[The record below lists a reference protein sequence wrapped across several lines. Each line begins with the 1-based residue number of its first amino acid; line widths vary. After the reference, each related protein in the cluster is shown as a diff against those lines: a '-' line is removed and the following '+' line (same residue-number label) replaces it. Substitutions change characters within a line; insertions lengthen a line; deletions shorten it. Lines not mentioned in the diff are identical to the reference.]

1 MYLDLLISNGT
12 YYVSLGYM
20 CRLTIPATVYQNG
33 IGETAS
39 GYYEAYS

>member
-20 CRLTIPATVYQNG
+20 YRLTIPATVYKNG
-33 IGETAS
+33 IGETVS